1 MGSLNLIVTQFRRVL
16 LPSDLL
22 DELRDL
28 WKNDAVRPNAFIF
41 LRKDQAGN
49 VSGMEGSGLQVENDM
64 VAIS

>member
-49 VSGMEGSGLQVENDM
+49 VSGMEGSGLQVEKDM
-64 VAIS
+64 VAIN